1 MDITFNC
8 PNCDQELAV
17 DASGAGSEIEC
28 PACSQTI
35 TVPALEPEMASATG
49 GPAPAA
55 PAAPPGP
62 AKEDKH
68 YSVPVH
74 EHTAAETLIKKPTV
88 RPLDVVAKEGD
99 KTMRIRTIRRTD
111 CQEVNKDRFDEIVS
125 EFLEKVGQPNIVSI
139 NTINYSFVE
148 LSTHH
153 LLQDYGVM
161 IVFKG

>member
-8 PNCDQELAV
+8 PNCEQELAV

-35 TVPALEPEMASATG
+35 TVPAPEPEMASATG

-55 PAAPPGP
+55 PAAAQGP
-62 AKEDKH
+62 AREDKH

-74 EHTAAETLIKKPTV
+74 DHATETLIKKPTV
-88 RPLDVVAKEGD
+88 RPLDVVASEGD
-99 KTMRIRTIRRTD
+99 KTLRIRTIRRTD

-125 EFLEKVGQPNIVSI
+125 AFLEKVGQANIVSV
-139 NTINYSFVE
+139 NTINYSYME
-148 LSTHH
+148 LSTRH